1 MNNHF
6 SNKTADEQADILN
19 AMDILEENTSSQES
33 EEISPLQKEL
43 VDTKDKLLRTLAE
56 MENIRNRTKMDIEK
70 AHKYGLEKFA
80 QALLP
85 VVDNLEK
92 ALDSMSAADRAHA
105 EGVELTLKL
114 FLETLEKF
122 NIKAINPLRQSFDPS
137 KHEAISVQQNP
148 GVKPNTVITVFQ
160 KGYEL
165 YGRLI
170 RPALVIV
177 SQ

>member
-1 MNNHF
+1 MSTDF
-6 SNKTADEQADILN
+6 GKKTIDENANILN
-19 AMDILEENTSSQES
+19 AMEILEENPNPQES
-33 EEISPLQKEL
+33 EEISPMQKEL
-43 VDTKDKLLRTLAE
+43 IETKDKLLRTLAE

-85 VVDNLEK
+85 IVDSLEK

-105 EGVELTLKL
+105 QGVELTLKL

-122 NIKAINPLRQSFDPS
+122 NIKPINPLQQSFDPS
-137 KHEAISVQQNP
+137 KHEAISVQP
-148 GVKPNTVITVFQ
+148 MPEVKPNTVVTVFQ

-165 YGRLI
+165 QGRLI